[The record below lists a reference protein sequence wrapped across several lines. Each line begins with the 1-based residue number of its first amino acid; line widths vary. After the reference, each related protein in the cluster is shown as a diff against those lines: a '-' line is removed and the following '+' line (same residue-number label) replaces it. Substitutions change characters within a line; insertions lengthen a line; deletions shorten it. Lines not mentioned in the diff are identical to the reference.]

1 MLERMRARAVH
12 HPVIVYFILA
22 YALSW
27 SICALL
33 IADHN
38 GLVTVPGGLHYLV
51 SFGPALAALIVTA
64 LIGGRRGL
72 SELLS
77 RITRWRTRWLLVGL
91 FSPLALAGSAL
102 LANYLLSGRWPDL
115 AALGQVSYLG
125 DIGVAAALLLWIAT
139 FGFGEEIGWRGFAL
153 HNLQQKQSPM
163 RAALLIGVFWALCHL
178 PEFFYK
184 PNFIALGMGGF
195 LGFAIGVIAGSVLLT
210 WLYNRSGSSILV
222 VALWHAVFDFTT
234 ATSAAEGTIA
244 ALTSVFVMVW
254 AIVVGVMAI
263 WRPNKG
269 LLLPTAAVQANNG
282 G

>member
-1 MLERMRARAVH
+1 MFERMRARAVH

-64 LIGGRRGL
+64 L
-72 SELLS
+72 
-77 RITRWRTRWLLVGL
+77 
-91 FSPLALAGSAL
+91 
-102 LANYLLSGRWPDL
+102 
-115 AALGQVSYLG
+115 
-125 DIGVAAALLLWIAT
+125 
-139 FGFGEEIGWRGFAL
+139 
-153 HNLQQKQSPM
+153 
-163 RAALLIGVFWALCHL
+163 LIGVFWALWHL

-184 PNFIALGMGGF
+184 PNFIALVMGGF

-244 ALTSVFVMVW
+244 ARTSVFVMVW